1 MGVIHKQFVTTRNG
15 NMYILLKG
23 LHEFTGIINLESEL
37 FLILTEKKIKFMIG
51 N

>member
-37 FLILTEKKIKFMIG
+37 FFNPDRKKK